1 MNHSSADLQTWVGNS
16 ETTTDLI
23 SEATCR
29 LAAATLGYE
38 HNRLSTLPPGWQ
50 WFFFH
55 NPVTTD
61 TLGHDGHPPKG
72 GFLPPVSLPRRM
84 WAGSRLHYTG
94 AIEIGSVATK
104 VSTIRSVVEKSGKSG
119 SLCFVTVHH
128 EIFCNDQ
135 LCIREEQDIVY
146 RDPPPADGAAAKPQ
160 PYQRDASVT
169 EQVMPTTPLLFRY
182 SALTFN
188 SHRIHYDRPYATE
201 QEGYPDLV
209 VHGPLIA
216 TLLQDFAQKNHPRE
230 PLGTFEF
237 RGASPLFV
245 NDPLTMAAST
255 EDLENMPLWVVNHD
269 GALAMSAQATFGS
282 VK

>member
-1 MNHSSADLQTWVGNS
+1 MNDVSQDLQAWVGNS

-29 LAAATLGYE
+29 LAAATLE
-38 HNRLSTLPPGWQ
+38 QNQDNLTTLPPGWQ

-55 NPVTTD
+55 NPVATD

-84 WAGSRLHYTG
+84 WAGSRLNY
-94 AIEIGSVATK
+94 IRPVEIGRVAQK
-104 VSTIRSVVEKSGKSG
+104 VSTILAVVEKSGKSG
-119 SLCFVTVHH
+119 NLCFVTVGHD
-128 EIFCNDQ
+128 IFCDDQ

-146 RDPPPADGAAAKPQ
+146 RDPPPASAAAKPQ
-160 PYQRDASVT
+160 QYLRDASVT

-188 SHRIHYDRPYATE
+188 GHRIHYDRPYAME

-209 VHGPLIA
+209 VHGPLVA
-216 TLLQDFAQKNHPRE
+216 TLLQRFAQQNRPSE
-230 PLGTFEF
+230 PLTTFEF

-245 NDPLTMAAST
+245 NDLLTMAAST
-255 EDLENMPLWVVNHD
+255 ENNEGMPLWVVNSD
-269 GALAMSAQATFGS
+269 DALAMSAQATFGS
-282 VK
+282 VE